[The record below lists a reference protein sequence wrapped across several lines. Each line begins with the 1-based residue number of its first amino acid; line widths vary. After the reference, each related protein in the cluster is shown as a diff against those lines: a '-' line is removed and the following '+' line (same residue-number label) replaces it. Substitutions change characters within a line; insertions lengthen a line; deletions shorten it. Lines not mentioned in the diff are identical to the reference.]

1 MEDRFEQ
8 VFRRAYPRL
17 VGVAWQVVRDR
28 GVAED
33 VAQESLARLSD
44 AAILGR
50 PDGEVDAWL
59 TRVCLN
65 RSFNTL
71 RDRRRAEDRELRAAR
86 REPVP
91 SDTDPG
97 SAVVAGEDRDAVR
110 DALAAL
116 PLRQRTVL
124 VLRHSG
130 YSYAEIAAAVG
141 VAAGSVGT
149 LLARAERAFR
159 RAYPSDR
166 TAAQETI
173 R

>member
-1 MEDRFEQ
+1 MDDRFEQ

-17 VGVAWQVVRDR
+17 VGVAWRVVRDR
-28 GVAED
+28 GMAED

-44 AAILGR
+44 AAILDR

-71 RDRRRAEDRELRAAR
+71 RDRRRAADRELRAGR

-91 SDTDPG
+91 TAADPLTE
-97 SAVVAGEDRDAVR
+97 VVAGEDRDAIR
-110 DALAAL
+110 DTLDAL

-124 VLRHSG
+124 VLRSSG
-130 YSYAEIAAAVG
+130 YSYAEIADAVG
-141 VAAGSVGT
+141 VAPGSVGT

-159 RAYPSDR
+159 RAYPAEKTSP
-166 TAAQETI
+166 QETI

>member
-28 GVAED
+28 GIAED

-44 AAILGR
+44 AAILDR

-71 RDRRRAEDRELRAAR
+71 RDRRRAADREQRAGR
-86 REPVP
+86 REPLP
-91 SDTDPG
+91 DDADPLG
-97 SAVVAGEDRDAVR
+97 EVVAGEDRDAVR
-110 DALAAL
+110 DALATL

-130 YSYAEIAAAVG
+130 YAYAEIADAVG
-141 VAAGSVGT
+141 VAPGSVGT

-159 RAYPSDR
+159 RAYPSNA
-166 TAAQETI
+166 TSPQETI